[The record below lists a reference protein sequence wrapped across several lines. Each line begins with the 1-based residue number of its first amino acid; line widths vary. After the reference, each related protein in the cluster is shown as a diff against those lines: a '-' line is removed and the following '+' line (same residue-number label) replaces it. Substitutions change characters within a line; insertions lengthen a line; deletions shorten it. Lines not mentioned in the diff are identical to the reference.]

1 MDPET
6 ALEFVKHGATLLL
19 LDVPQFTLIGIDT
32 QMFSSGPKFKG
43 IKMIPPGVHFVYYS
57 SSNREGSEFSPIVGF
72 FIDASPS
79 QVIVRKWEKKEELF
93 VKLLEEEEERYYE
106 AVKRLEFDAQLG
118 PYSLSQYVEWKHLS
132 NYINKATIDRIE
144 PIGGEITVVSESKMV
159 GNFPKTTM
167 EKALAEQ
174 LRTRK
179 FSTHEE
185 NSQRRGCYYT
195 KIPRFVK
202 HNGVSGGE
210 LTNMNLD
217 KTQLLEG
224 ILMKEY
230 GGVEDSLLAEMQ
242 FAFIAF
248 LMGQS
253 LEAFLQWKLLLSLLF
268 GCTEAPLHT
277 RSRLFTKSL
286 RVIYYQLKYGFQ
298 KDQRDIGATNKGV
311 SALLDESWLSS
322 DSFLHHL
329 CKDFFS
335 LVMEAPVVD
344 GDLLAWTRKLKL
356 LLENSFGWQ
365 FHQNSTVHGVYVEE
379 DDEYAPVVEIL
390 DDSQLQK
397 CHFGDDQ
404 QRASHPSM

>member
-6 ALEFVKHGATLLL
+6 ALEYVKHGATLLL
-19 LDVPQFTLIGIDT
+19 LDAPQFTLIGIDT

-43 IKMIPPGVHFVYYS
+43 IKMIPPGVHFIYYS

-79 QVIVRKWEKKEELF
+79 QVIVRKWEKNEELF
-93 VKLLEEEEERYYE
+93 VKLLEEEEEGYYH

-118 PYSLSQYVEWKHLS
+118 PYSLSQYTEWKHLS

-144 PIGGEITVVSESKMV
+144 PIGGEITVASESKMV
-159 GNFPKTTM
+159 GNLPETTM

-174 LRTRK
+174 LRTSK

-195 KIPRFVK
+195 RIPKVVK
-202 HNGVSGGE
+202 HKGMSGEE
-210 LTNMNLD
+210 LTNLNLD

-230 GGVEDSLLAEMQ
+230 GDVEDLLLAELQ

-253 LEAFLQWKLLLSLLF
+253 LEAFMQWKLLLSLLF

-277 RSRLFTKSL
+277 RSRLFTKFV

-298 KDQRDIGATNKGV
+298 KDRRDEGATDKGV
-311 SALLDESWLSS
+311 SPLLDESWLSS

-344 GDLLAWTRKLKL
+344 GNLLSSTRKLKD

-365 FHQNSTVHGVYVEE
+365 FHHNSTMHGTYLDE

-390 DDSQLQK
+390 DDSQLQ
-397 CHFGDDQ
+397 
-404 QRASHPSM
+404 RYVS

>member
-1 MDPET
+1 MDSET
-6 ALEFVKHGATLLL
+6 ALEYVKHGATILL

-43 IKMIPPGVHFVYYS
+43 IKMIPPGIHFIYYS
-57 SSNREGSEFSPIVGF
+57 SSNREGSEFSPIAGF
-72 FIDASPS
+72 FIDARPS
-79 QVIVRKWEKKEELF
+79 QVIARKWEKKEEIF
-93 VKLLEEEEERYYE
+93 VKLLEEEEERYYH
-106 AVKRLEFDAQLG
+106 AVKSLEFDAQLG
-118 PYSLSQYVEWKHLS
+118 PYSLSQYAEWKHLS

-144 PIGGEITVVSESKMV
+144 PIGGEITVASESEMAR
-159 GNFPKTTM
+159 NFPETTM

-174 LRTRK
+174 LQTSK
-179 FSTHEE
+179 FSTQEE
-185 NSQRRGCYYT
+185 NSQRRRCYYT
-195 KIPRFVK
+195 TIPRVIK
-202 HNGVSGGE
+202 HDGMSAEE
-210 LTNMNLD
+210 LTNLNLD

-230 GGVEDSLLAEMQ
+230 GGVEDSLLAELQ

-253 LEAFLQWKLLLSLLF
+253 LEAFFQWKLLLGLLF

-277 RSRLFTKSL
+277 RSRLFTKFI
-286 RVIYYQLKYGFQ
+286 RVIYYQLKYGFR
-298 KDQRDIGATNKGV
+298 KDWPDKGATDKGV
-311 SALLDESWLSS
+311 SVLLDESWLSS

-344 GDLLAWTRKLKL
+344 GDLLSSTRKLKQ
-356 LLENSFGWQ
+356 LLENSFGWK
-365 FHQNSTVHGVYVEE
+365 FHQNSTMHGIYLEE

-397 CHFGDDQ
+397 YVG
-404 QRASHPSM
+404 